1 MTDDTAAAPASTP
14 ASDGKPRVTL
24 LGTGVMGSGMSRS
37 ILRAGLPLTVWNRS
51 ADKAAPLADAG
62 ATVAETAADAVRDA
76 DVVVVMLFDAD
87 AVLEVLA
94 EVAPALRPGA
104 VVLQSSTVGVEGTR
118 RIAALAAEHG
128 LRFVDAPVLGTRGP
142 AEQGLLVH
150 LVSGSEDD
158 IAVARPVLEA
168 TGSRT
173 VVAGTDAGP
182 GSALKLACNAWIASI
197 TAATGQSL
205 GLARLLGVEPRLFL
219 DAIAGGAADTPYAHL
234 KGGGAMLAGELAPS
248 FALDGLLKDV
258 TLMLAAL
265 DGAGAHDFDTA
276 MLEALRETY
285 AEASSAGHG
294 GDDVAAVG
302 TVFGLPTGPDA

>member
-128 LRFVDAPVLGTRGP
+128 VRLVDAPVLGTRGP

-158 IAVARPVLEA
+158 IAVARPSSRRPARAPWSPGRTRGRDPPSSSRA
-168 TGSRT
+168 TRGSPPSPRRPASRSASRACSASSPGSSSTRSRAAPPTPRTRTSRAARCSPASSRRPSRSTACSRT
-173 VVAGTDAGP
+173 
-182 GSALKLACNAWIASI
+182 
-197 TAATGQSL
+197 
-205 GLARLLGVEPRLFL
+205 
-219 DAIAGGAADTPYAHL
+219 
-234 KGGGAMLAGELAPS
+234 
-248 FALDGLLKDV
+248 
-258 TLMLAAL
+258 
-265 DGAGAHDFDTA
+265 
-276 MLEALRETY
+276 
-285 AEASSAGHG
+285 
-294 GDDVAAVG
+294 
-302 TVFGLPTGPDA
+302 

>member
-1 MTDDTAAAPASTP
+1 MA
-14 ASDGKPRVTL
+14 L

-51 ADKAAPLADAG
+51 AEKAAPLADDG
-62 ATVAETAADAVRDA
+62 ATVADSAADAVRDA

-87 AVLEVLA
+87 AVLAVLA
-94 EVAPALRPGA
+94 EVAPALRPDA

-150 LVSGSEDD
+150 LVSGSEADL
-158 IAVARPVLEA
+158 AVARPVLEA

-173 VVAGTDAGP
+173 VVAGADAGP

-197 TAATGQSL
+197 TAATAQSL
-205 GLARLLGVEPRLFL
+205 GLAQLLGVEPRLFL

-234 KGGGAMLAGELAPS
+234 KGGAMLAGELAPRS
-248 FALDGLLKDV
+248 RS
-258 TLMLAAL
+258 
-265 DGAGAHDFDTA
+265 TA
-276 MLEALRETY
+276 CSRT
-285 AEASSAGHG
+285 
-294 GDDVAAVG
+294 
-302 TVFGLPTGPDA
+302 

>member
-1 MTDDTAAAPASTP
+1 MTDDTAAAPASAP
-14 ASDGKPRVTL
+14 ASADAPRVAL

-51 ADKAAPLADAG
+51 AEKAAPLADAG
-62 ATVAETAADAVRDA
+62 ATVADSAADAVRDA

-87 AVLEVLA
+87 AVLAVLA
-94 EVAPALRPGA
+94 DVAPALRPDA

-118 RIAALAAEHG
+118 RIAALAAEHDIR
-128 LRFVDAPVLGTRGP
+128 LVDAPVLGTRGP

-150 LVSGSEDD
+150 LVSGSEADL
-158 IAVARPVLEA
+158 AVARPVLEA

-173 VVAGTDAGP
+173 VVAGSAAGA

-197 TAATGQSL
+197 TAGIGQSL
-205 GLARLLGVEPRLFL
+205 GLAQLLGVEPRLFL
-219 DAIAGGAADTPYAHL
+219 DAIAGGASDTPYAHL
-234 KGGGAMLAGELAPS
+234 KGGAMLAGELAPS

-265 DGAGAHDFDTA
+265 DGADAHDFDTA

-285 AEASSAGHG
+285 AEASAAGHG

-302 TVFGLPTGPDA
+302 TVFGLPASSGS